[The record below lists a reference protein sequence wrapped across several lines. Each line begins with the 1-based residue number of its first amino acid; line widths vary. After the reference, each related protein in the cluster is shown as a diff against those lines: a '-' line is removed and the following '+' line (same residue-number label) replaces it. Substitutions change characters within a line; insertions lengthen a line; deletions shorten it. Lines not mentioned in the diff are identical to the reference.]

1 MLISFFDQSQRTHLK
16 NHIYL
21 LMEHNPENNVDLSD
35 LIDMYND
42 AQLVWRM
49 MQKLEDRIPKDID
62 SIEDRDSKNYWK
74 IMQSVKEWFDKAYVI
89 ATSGFGKNMTIE
101 YVQSGKYQGEY
112 KIIDT
117 KTEHVVGLRNIL
129 DDIGK
134 NILMR
139 RVLFD
144 KSDFDFDKF
153 LEYGGIL
160 LINTAKGQLSN
171 LSNVLGKFSLLC
183 YQNAVF
189 RRPPMTSSYNALY
202 CDEFPDYIYEDFAK
216 FPAQSRKYKSIV
228 NVICQTTAQLELE
241 YGEPWKETL
250 LAALR
255 NKMLYGDATK
265 KRCN

>member
-1 MLISFFDQSQRTHLK
+1 
-16 NHIYL
+16 
-21 LMEHNPENNVDLSD
+21 
-35 LIDMYND
+35 MYND

-89 ATSGFGKNMTIE
+89 ATSGFGKNMTTE

-202 CDEFPDYIYEDFAK
+202 CDEFPDYIYEEFAQFLHK
-216 FPAQSRKYKSIV
+216 AENINQWS
-228 NVICQTTAQLELE
+228 
-241 YGEPWKETL
+241 
-250 LAALR
+250 
-255 NKMLYGDATK
+255 M
-265 KRCN
+265 